1 MMGKEGTVLLNEE
14 LIIISDWLG
23 AWDERDGG
31 VKTGV
36 LDLGGGKR
44 VVTLNIRVD
53 LSELQ
58 VMK

>member
-14 LIIISDWLG
+14 LIIISDCLG

-36 LDLGGGKR
+36 LDLGSGKR

-53 LSELQ
+53 LSQLQ